1 MSKLDGAWL
10 MRHAGV
16 EVSTDDLTLD
26 ELDVAER
33 ACGTPYVLLQ
43 PLARARDAKALLAV
57 CLIRGKVAAGA
68 SRQQAE
74 DEALAAA
81 GSLTLGEL
89 AGAFQWVP
97 ATDPQP
103 APEAPTDPPSSA
115 VTSAA
120 G

>member
-10 MRHAGV
+10 MRHAGL

-57 CLIRGKVAAGA
+57 CLIRGHVAAGMPQA
-68 SRQQAE
+68 AAE
-74 DEALAAA
+74 DLALATA
-81 GSLTLGEL
+81 GSLTMRDLV
-89 AGAFQWVP
+89 GAFQWVEP
-97 ATDPQP
+97 TDPQP
-103 APEAPTDPPSSA
+103 AAEAPTDPPSSA
-115 VTSAA
+115 ATSPA